1 MSTPTAATQ
10 PILYHYY
17 RSSSSWR
24 VRWALHA
31 KGVAFT
37 PVAVDLLKGEQQ
49 LADYVA
55 KNPLGFVPALTVG
68 EHVLAESVAILEYLE
83 ETYPTPALLPS
94 DRLGRARVRQLVQI
108 IAADTQ
114 PLQNLS
120 VLRHI
125 GSLKIPDPDAAK
137 DWARRYITRGLDA
150 YEELIKS
157 SGWPRGAYSYGD
169 QVSMADLCLVPQCY
183 NARRQGLELNRWPRI
198 AAIEAAALATAAAQS
213 SHPDACA
220 PAP

>member
-1 MSTPTAATQ
+1 MSTPEAAAP

-24 VRWALHA
+24 VRWALHY

-37 PVAVDLLKGEQQ
+37 AVAVDLLKGEQKQ
-49 LADYVA
+49 AEYVG
-55 KNPLGFVPALTVG
+55 KNPLGFVPALAVG
-68 EHVLAESVAILEYLE
+68 ERILAESGAILEYLE
-83 ETYPTPALLPS
+83 ETYPTPALLPA
-94 DRLGRARVRQLVQI
+94 DALGRARVRQLVQI

-125 GSLKIPDPDAAK
+125 GELAGQEAAK
-137 DWARRYITRGLDA
+137 DWARRYITRGLSA
-150 YEELIKS
+150 YETLLQS
-157 SGWPRGAYSYGD
+157 PGWPRGVYSHGD
-169 QVSMADLCLVPQCY
+169 ELTMAELCLIPQCY
-183 NARRQGLELNRWPRI
+183 NARRQGMDIAAWPRI
-198 AAIEAAALATAAAQS
+198 AAIEAAALATAAARS
-213 SHPDACA
+213 SHPDAVA